1 MKKILSLLAAGLC
14 LSSCAS
20 IDKLTSNIQ
29 KPSVSSAINDRSEY
43 ISTAIAD
50 WVSEEAQAAGAQNV
64 EFSTSMS
71 SNANETISTRVMS
84 KLQSNGFK
92 IATTTDTTNMKVW
105 YLVSEIDDNILIRI
119 RADNREATRLFSK
132 GENNSIVPASPLTI
146 RANP

>member
-64 EFSTSMS
+64 EFSTSMP
-71 SNANETISTRVMS
+71 SNANDIIGTSVLS
-84 KLQSNGFK
+84 KLQTNGLK
-92 IATTTDTTNMKVW
+92 IAITSDTTNMKVW
-105 YLVSEIDDNILIRI
+105 YLVSEIDDHILIRI
-119 RADNREATRLFSK
+119 RADNREATRLFTK